1 MLSLLV
7 QILLEQEKEQQII
20 DDRIER
26 GVVYS
31 KSREEQFKIALD
43 RLAEEIRQE
52 KQSNIT
58 ALARQSGKSLDNFLC
73 RILSSIRK

>member
-1 MLSLLV
+1 MV
-7 QILLEQEKEQQII
+7 QILLEQEQEQSII

-43 RLAEEIRQE
+43 QLAEEIRQE
-52 KQSNIT
+52 KRFNT
-58 ALARQSGKSLDNFLC
+58 AELARQSGK
-73 RILSSIRK
+73 